1 MVYYGVSDPRK
12 FFADPDPGSQKCPYG
27 SGSKGVNTKKKSY
40 TKKGSNKSF
49 IKTLKNYYKL
59 IKKEKYLSNTKGSL
73 LLFFQFCIHLMN
85 LYIS

>member
-40 TKKGSNKSF
+40 TKKG
-49 IKTLKNYYKL
+49 
-59 IKKEKYLSNTKGSL
+59 
-73 LLFFQFCIHLMN
+73 
-85 LYIS
+85 